1 MLALKMFTTYRAY
14 KCNTLLF
21 KIVRVRANS
30 DGDSI
35 EAGP

>member
-1 MLALKMFTTYRAY
+1 MLALKMFTTYQTY